1 MGQLAREDL
10 EKFLD
15 KKVFLQLFVKV
26 SDDWRNNERQLR
38 RFGYELE

>member
-1 MGQLAREDL
+1 MGQTAREDM
-10 EKFLD
+10 EQFLG

-26 SDDWRNNERQLR
+26 SEDWRNNDRLLR